1 MLSLVLKRER
11 TSPRLASLLYRNFD
25 IESLQLNGK
34 TLKVVKKGRL
44 KFISDGLFS
53 KRCIAA
59 LLQYHTL
66 YLYCISYGDLNQ
78 VNSRSQTS

>member
-34 TLKVVKKGRL
+34 TLKFAEKK
-44 KFISDGLFS
+44 
-53 KRCIAA
+53 A
-59 LLQYHTL
+59 
-66 YLYCISYGDLNQ
+66 
-78 VNSRSQTS
+78 V